1 MAQGHDET
9 GDSHARRGGS
19 IPGCPGAPAFTLSGP
34 EPSAIP
40 VLIAVPHAGRSYSAD
55 LLDRMR
61 DPAHACARL
70 EDRHVDQ
77 VANKLAMATGAGLL
91 VAHAPRALIDLNR
104 APDDVDW
111 DMFSLPSGAMVDLP
125 RSPGRART
133 GLGLVPRRLP
143 GFGEIWKRRQD
154 GAEIT
159 ERIAAVHAPYHACL
173 GESLVAMRR
182 RWGTVLLVD
191 LHSMPPLPVRAG
203 QPRPQVV
210 LGDRFGASCD
220 GRLVA
225 TACASL
231 EQARRPLA
239 HNRPY
244 AGGYVLKRHAAPLRG
259 IHALQLE
266 IDRGEYLDS
275 RLDQPGEGLPGLV
288 ADLARLVRSLAAE
301 VAAIGAN
308 ARNPWAEAA
317 E

>member
-1 MAQGHDET
+1 
-9 GDSHARRGGS
+9 
-19 IPGCPGAPAFTLSGP
+19 
-34 EPSAIP
+34 
-40 VLIAVPHAGRSYSAD
+40 
-55 LLDRMR
+55 MR
-61 DPAHACARL
+61 DAAHACVRL
-70 EDRHVDQ
+70 EDRHIDH
-77 VANKLAMATGAGLL
+77 VAACVAEATGAGLL

-104 APDDVDW
+104 APDDIDW
-111 DMFSLPSGAMVDLP
+111 DMFSLPSGAPVDLP
-125 RSPGRART
+125 RAPGRART

-154 GAEIT
+154 GGEVA
-159 ERIAAVHAPYHACL
+159 ERIAAVHSPYHACL
-173 GESLVAMRR
+173 AASLEAMRR

-191 LHSMPPLPVRAG
+191 LHSMPPLPARAG

-225 TACASL
+225 AACASL

-244 AGGYVLKRHAAPLRG
+244 AGGYVLGRHAAPARG
-259 IHALQLE
+259 VHALQLE
-266 IDRGEYLDS
+266 IDRSEYLDS
-275 RLDQPGEGLPGLV
+275 RLDGLGEGVPTLI
-288 ADLARLVRSLAAE
+288 ADLSRLVRALAGE

-308 ARNPWAEAA
+308 ARNRWPEAA